1 MAAFSCYNILL
12 FSCVVSGLLLPEPV
26 GSVKLSYSNNS
37 DHRKDDDE
45 FQREREADRVVHLPG
60 QPVENVGFQ
69 HYAGYVKVRPQD
81 VKALYYWFFEAL
93 NGVSD
98 KPLVLWLNGGSS
110 CVFLNFSKFSSLPRS
125 ISVLFFIYILI
136 RPGGGGGGDGGG
148 GGGAVGEVEEDW
160 GR

>member
-26 GSVKLSYSNNS
+26 GSAKLSYSNNS

-81 VKALYYWFFEAL
+81 EKALYYWFFEAL

-110 CVFLNFSKFSSLPRS
+110 CVFLSLNSPLPRS
-125 ISVLFFIYILI
+125 LSVLFFIYIY
-136 RPGGGGGGDGGG
+136 
-148 GGGAVGEVEEDW
+148 
-160 GR
+160 